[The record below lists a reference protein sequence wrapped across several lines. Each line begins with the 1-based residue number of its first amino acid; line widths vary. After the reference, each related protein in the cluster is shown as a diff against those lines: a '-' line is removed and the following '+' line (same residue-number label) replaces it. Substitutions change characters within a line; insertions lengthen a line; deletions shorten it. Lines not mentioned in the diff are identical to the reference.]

1 MRYNADECDHCKCGD
16 TVIIEPVI
24 LKKEEGGGGGGDI
37 PRTTINLNSF
47 GVSGKTQYYPRKGS
61 KNVTAAMR
69 TAVTSLC
76 ANLANGDYT
85 ITVNCCTRN
94 SGNTMFATTYGT
106 PTYTVNVNDGVVT
119 ITSEPTSVYV
129 FAASLE
135 YTSSGSSAI
144 NLSDAAVGITSIT
157 KI

>member
-1 MRYNADECDHCKCGD
+1 M
-16 TVIIEPVI
+16 IIEPVI

-37 PRTTINLNSF
+37 PLTTINLN
-47 GVSGKTQYYPRKGS
+47 GITVSGATQYYPRKGS
-61 KNVTAAMR
+61 MNVTADMR

-119 ITSEPTSVYV
+119 ITSQPTTVYV

-135 YTSSGSSAI
+135 YTSSGSSNI
-144 NLSDAAVGITSIT
+144 NLSNVAVGITSIT

>member
-1 MRYNADECDHCKCGD
+1 M
-16 TVIIEPVI
+16 IIEPVI
-24 LKKEEGGGGGGDI
+24 LKKEEGGGGGDI
-37 PRTTINLNSF
+37 PLSTINLNSI
-47 GVSGKTQYYPRKGS
+47 GVSGTTQYYPRKGS
-61 KNVTAAMR
+61 KDVTASMR
-69 TAVTSLC
+69 TAVIRLC

-94 SGNTMFATTYGT
+94 SNNTMFATTYGT

-119 ITSEPTSVYV
+119 ITSQPTAVYV

-135 YTSSGSSAI
+135 YTSGGSSNI
-144 NLSDAAVGITSIT
+144 NLSNAAVGITSIT